1 MNYRIIYHTVMS
13 NFLENGYW
21 ILWWYFIVIY
31 PSKIIDFYKDNKKT
45 ILKYAGI
52 IIDTII
58 CLASV
63 INTFISQKTFHLVNN
78 KIIYFLLIVAYL
90 QCLVEY
96 IENKTKRNLFFLLS
110 FSLFIVIYLT
120 LIIHLWKMYLHLFYW
135 CSLFCV
141 FILELQ
147 MNSACSTTLLFNE
160 RSVLLHP
167 YFCKFIS

>member
-1 MNYRIIYHTVMS
+1 MS

-96 IENKTKRNLFFLLS
+96 IENKTKRNLFFFVVLFFVHCHIFNSNYTFMKNVLTFVLLM
-110 FSLFIVIYLT
+110 F
-120 LIIHLWKMYLHLFYW
+120 
-135 CSLFCV
+135 
-141 FILELQ
+141 
-147 MNSACSTTLLFNE
+147 
-160 RSVLLHP
+160 SVLCI
-167 YFCKFIS
+167 YS